1 MKLRDKL
8 VRFHRY
14 VGLAMAGYLVIA
26 GLTGSVLV
34 FDREIDR
41 ALNADL
47 LVVSPSTQTLPV
59 GALINQALTY
69 APDAAITMISLPET
83 KTDPFVVHVRQ
94 MALANDKTPFTAIY
108 VDPGNGTVL
117 GARDAERGAISQ
129 RGIVRFLYILHYSL
143 HGGGIARLLLG
154 FVALAWF
161 VDCFVGAW
169 LTLPRGH
176 PFWRKWAMSWRIKRD
191 AGSYRR
197 KLDLHRA
204 GGLWLWGMLALIAF
218 SGAFLNLK
226 SILFN
231 PLLRA
236 ASWAE
241 PSPLEALPASSM
253 PGGPHIDYA
262 TAYRLADRDASSRGA
277 TGRVFYVWFGE
288 QWNIFEAG
296 YKPSSPAGVVSRL
309 YLDGSTGDI
318 IQSTP
323 FAHALPG
330 DKLAALQLPLH
341 SGEIA
346 GMPGRLLI
354 CLSGLVV
361 AMLSITGVSIWWR
374 KRGAGSRRQRSPKR
388 LVMTDRQARQ

>member
-1 MKLRDKL
+1 MNLRDKL

-83 KTDPFVVHVRQ
+83 TTDSLVVHVRQ
-94 MALANDKTPFTAIY
+94 MALAKDKTPFTAIY
-108 VDPGNGTVL
+108 VDPGNGMVL
-117 GARDAERGAISQ
+117 GARDAEQGAISR

-169 LTLPRGH
+169 LTLPRGR

-197 KLDLHRA
+197 TLDLHRA
-204 GGLWLWGMLALIAF
+204 GGLWLWGMLASIAF

-231 PLLRA
+231 PLLQV

-241 PSPLEALPASSM
+241 STPLEKLPAS
-253 PGGPHIDYA
+253 GGRASPRIDYA
-262 TAYRLADRDASSRGA
+262 TAYGLADREASKRGA
-277 TGRVFYVWFGE
+277 AGRLSYLWFGE
-288 QWNIFEAG
+288 DWNIYEAG
-296 YKPSSPAGVVSRL
+296 YLPASPAGVVSRM

-323 FAHALPG
+323 FAQALPG

-341 SGEIA
+341 SGRIA

-361 AMLSITGVSIWWR
+361 AMLSITGVYIWWK
-374 KRGAGSRRQRSPKR
+374 KRAAGLRRHRCPYR
-388 LVMTDRQARQ
+388 PAMPVR